1 MVLMQFGGALTRRV
15 VPGHWLGPSTLCH
28 TLEAL
33 CRRRAPA
40 GLRVR
45 VVASAGGGAPV
56 LATSECV
63 SLQFQVHV
71 QV

>member
-1 MVLMQFGGALTRRV
+1 MSPACRV

-33 CRRRAPA
+33 CREHRPA

-45 VVASAGGGAPV
+45 VVATAGGGAPV
-56 LATSECV
+56 LATSECALCHEFRQLGLRHLCPV
-63 SLQFQVHV
+63 
-71 QV
+71 

>member
-1 MVLMQFGGALTRRV
+1 M

-33 CRRRAPA
+33 CRRRRPA

-45 VVASAGGGAPV
+45 VVATAGGGAPV
-56 LATSECV
+56 LATSECGPTGRACKPCRGGRPAPV
-63 SLQFQVHV
+63 PQRL
-71 QV
+71 

>member
-1 MVLMQFGGALTRRV
+1 MPLAVKTLGAAPRRV

-28 TLEAL
+28 TLQAL
-33 CRRRAPA
+33 CRERRPA

-56 LATSECV
+56 LATSECAPAPP
-63 SLQFQVHV
+63 HAT
-71 QV
+71 